1 MPAFGRI
8 SKERLRSVHPLLIKC
23 AYTVVKVFDIS
34 IAMGVRTTEEQQALY
49 AIGRTSELDR
59 SPVTNCDGINKKSK
73 HQIRED
79 GLCHAIDVNPYPVDF
94 NNKERYYL
102 MWGLFLG
109 VSQSILDHSDY
120 KLRWGGDWDG
130 DNEFDDQTFI
140 DLPHIELIKK

>member
-8 SKERLRSVHPLLIKC
+8 SKERLAGVHPLLIKC
-23 AYTVVKVFDIS
+23 AFSVVKVFDIS

-49 AIGRTSELDR
+49 AIGRTTELDR

-73 HQIRED
+73 HQIKAD
-79 GLCHAIDVNPYPVDF
+79 GLSHAIDVNPYPIDF

-109 VSQSILDHSDY
+109 VSQSILEHSDY

>member
-1 MPAFGRI
+1 MPVFGRI

-23 AYTVVKVFDIS
+23 SYTVVKVFDIS

-109 VSQSILDHSDY
+109 VSQSILGHSDY